1 MDKYKNDDVIKIIYN
16 SKSISDGVIAGKAS
30 QNFVTMEKELS
41 SLNVQ
46 RGGGKGLK
54 GFIFE
59 HSDVATENAKNV
71 HNGNMQRL
79 EVINDN
85 GIADIKVI
93 QANGTVEYQQ
103 AKCGYETRPNV
114 VDNPKYQN
122 DTIVIDKGNT
132 TLKNRLEKN
141 NHNFRESNIS
151 KKEVENVSK
160 LMQAE
165 GELTGKT
172 TATISSKLYA
182 CSKIMEQAN
191 KIGLNAAKGAGAFTA
206 GLSMGKN
213 FYEFI
218 EGNMDLVEL
227 ATAVGKDTA
236 IAAVGAYGT
245 AAATSLAVSTGI
257 PSLIGGV
264 IIQTPVVGAIGTTV
278 VQIGSAI
285 TALIPVAAGPLFVLG
300 LSIGAAITTFKLI
313 KNYLIFNKNVN
324 KKLSEVSRIAT
335 QALYVMEQER
345 TILKEMISEEYAYWD
360 EQFNTGFEEIFNS
373 AVLNDSNGIAN
384 GIDRILNVFGEN
396 VRFKNNE
403 EFDAFFDSENRV
415 FSF

>member
-41 SLNVQ
+41 SINVQ
-46 RGGGKGLK
+46 RGGAKGLK
-54 GFIFE
+54 GFLFE
-59 HSDVATENAKNV
+59 YSDVATENAKNV
-71 HNGNMQRL
+71 HNGYMQRL

-85 GIADIKVI
+85 GSADIKVI

-141 NHNFRESNIS
+141 NHKFRESDIS

-160 LMQAE
+160 LMQTE
-165 GELTGKT
+165 GELTGST

-182 CSKIMEQAN
+182 CSKIMEEAN
-191 KIGLNAAKGAGAFTA
+191 KVGLNVAKGSGAFTA

-218 EGNMDLVEL
+218 EGNMDLLEL
-227 ATAVGKDTA
+227 GTASVKDTV
-236 IAAVGAYGT
+236 IAATGSYVT
-245 AAATSLAVSTGI
+245 AATTSLAVSTGI

-264 IIQTPVVGAIGTTV
+264 IIQTPVLGAIGTTV
-278 VQIGSAI
+278 VQIGSVI
-285 TALIPVAAGPLFVLG
+285 TALIPVAVGPLFVLG

-313 KNYLIFNKNVN
+313 RNYIAFNKNDN
-324 KKLSEVSRIAT
+324 KKLSEVSRFAT
-335 QALYVMEQER
+335 QALYVMNQER
-345 TILKEMISEEYAYWD
+345 TILKEMIFEEYSHWD
-360 EQFNTGFEEIFNS
+360 EQFNLGFKEIFNS

-384 GIDRILNVFGEN
+384 GIDKILNVFVKN
-396 VRFKNNE
+396 VRFKNIE
-403 EFDAFFDSENRV
+403 EFDKFFMDENAT